1 MGVLKSL
8 SVVLKRSFQ
17 DKQYFKEFLLTKFAK
32 YLPDE
37 WYLKRLFFIKVG
49 YPLNLDNPV
58 TYNEKLQWLKLY
70 DKNPLYPRMV
80 DKVAV
85 KDYVSSIIGNE
96 YIIPTIGVWDKVE
109 DIDWE
114 SLPNQFVLK
123 CSHDSGGLVICRD
136 KSQLDI
142 DFSKKKLESSLKT
155 DFYLLG
161 REYPYR
167 YVPKRIIAEKYLED
181 KETRELRDYKF
192 FCFDGKV
199 RLMFIASD
207 RQNRE
212 EPYFDFYD
220 NDFNHLEL
228 IHGHPNAPVPPQ
240 KPKNF
245 DKMINLAE
253 QLAKGMPHVRI
264 DFYEVNGSVYFGEI
278 TLYHHCGFVPFQPNK
293 WDTVLGEMIHLPQ

>member
-32 YLPDE
+32 CLPDE

-49 YPLNLDNPV
+49 YPLNLENPV
-58 TYNEKLQWLKLY
+58 TYNEKLQWLKLH
-70 DKNPLYPRMV
+70 DHNPLYPKMV

-85 KDYVSSIIGNE
+85 KDYVSSVIGNE
-96 YIIPTIGVWDKVE
+96 YVIPTLGVWDKVE
-109 DIDWE
+109 DIDWK

-123 CSHDSGGLVICRD
+123 CSHDSGGLVICKD
-136 KSQLDI
+136 KSRLDI
-142 DFSKKKLESSLKT
+142 DAAKKKLESSLRT

-161 REYPYR
+161 REYPYK

-181 KETRELRDYKF
+181 KETGELRDYKF
-192 FCFDGKV
+192 FCFDGMV

-228 IHGHPNAPVPPQ
+228 IHGHPNAPTPPK

-245 DKMINLAE
+245 KKMIELAE
-253 QLAKGMPHVRI
+253 QLAKGIPHVRI
-264 DFYEVNGSVYFGEI
+264 DFYEVNGSVNFGEI
-278 TLYHHCGFVPFQPNK
+278 TLYHHCGFVPFIPEK
-293 WDTVLGEMIHLPQ
+293 WDTVLGEMILLPQ